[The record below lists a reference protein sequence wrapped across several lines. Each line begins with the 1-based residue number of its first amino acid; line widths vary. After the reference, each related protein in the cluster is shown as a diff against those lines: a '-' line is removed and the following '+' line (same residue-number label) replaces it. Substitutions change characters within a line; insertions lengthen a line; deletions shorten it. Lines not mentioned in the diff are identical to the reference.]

1 MGGGFLM
8 RFLESL
14 MPNMPMT
21 IKEARKAQEQA
32 KLEEQMSDVSFFS
45 GYIAALIDGMPEEE
59 HVINKGTPLE
69 MRTTEYKTDEK
80 VTRKKINDFL
90 EEGGINLRA

>member
-1 MGGGFLM
+1 
-8 RFLESL
+8 
-14 MPNMPMT
+14 MT

-32 KLEEQMSDVSFFS
+32 KIEGKMNDVSFFS
-45 GYIAALIDGMPEEE
+45 GYIAALIDAMPEEE
-59 HVINKGTPLE
+59 G
-69 MRTTEYKTDEK
+69 K